1 MTSLADLWPAA
12 GLRVAAGDL
21 ELRWIDDDLLVALAD
36 LASRGVHDP
45 GVMPFLFPWTRGTP
59 SQVAQRVVTYQW
71 DARSAVGPDRLL
83 LELAVLRDGVPVG
96 VQALGGSDVAVVRS
110 VETGSWLG
118 LEHQGGGTGTRM
130 RALAVHLAFAGLGLR
145 EVTSTAF
152 ADNAASRAVSERVGY
167 EPNGAGPVAREGV
180 PVDQRRFRLTRER
193 WEGLRAAHRELLGD
207 DVVLDGV
214 ARVREQAGLGGG

>member
-21 ELRWIDDDLLVALAD
+21 ELRWIDDDLLAD

-45 GVMPFLFPWTRGTP
+45 RAMPFLFPWTRDAP
-59 SQVAQRVVTYQW
+59 FEVARRVVTYQW
-71 DARSAVGPDRLL
+71 GARSAVGPDRLQ
-83 LELAVLRDGVPVG
+83 LELAVLRHGVPVG
-96 VQALGGSDVAVVRS
+96 IQALSGSDVAVVRS

-118 LEHQGGGTGTRM
+118 LEHQGRGTGTRM
-130 RALAVHLAFAGLGLR
+130 RALVLHLAFAGFGLP

-152 ADNAASRAVSERVGY
+152 ADNAASCAVSYRVGY

-180 PVDQRRFRLTRER
+180 AVEQRRFRLTRER
-193 WEGLRAAHRELLGD
+193 WDGLRAAHRDLLGG
-207 DVVLDGV
+207 DVVIEG
-214 ARVREQAGLGGG
+214 AERVREQAGLGGS